1 MRVELDHLVVVVGSL
16 AAAVQ
21 DFAAA
26 GFTVLPG
33 GRHVELPT
41 ENALVCFADGS
52 YLELL
57 ATREAGT
64 RDELRAAFD
73 TPRWARHLNGVS
85 AVSRRFLPLLAG
97 ADGVCDWVLR
107 ADSLSRHAAAL
118 RARGLVA
125 SGPVAM
131 GRERT
136 DGVKLEWEL
145 LLPESF
151 LHPFVIRDQTARTL
165 RVPGDATAT
174 THANGARGVSEVV
187 VGAGLPPLAALELA
201 DVFGTVPRSG
211 ADGATRIAL
220 EGFGVRVDSATREG
234 ARAALIRRVRELPPA
249 LIALG
254 LEGDP
259 R

>member
-1 MRVELDHLVVVVGSL
+1 MSVELDHLVVVVGSL
-16 AAAVQ
+16 AAAMQ

-57 ATREAGT
+57 ATRDPEA
-64 RDELRAAFD
+64 RAELRAAYG
-73 TPRWARHLNGVS
+73 TSRWARHLNGVS

-97 ADGVCDWVLR
+97 EDGMRDWVLR

-118 RARGLVA
+118 RTRGIVA

-151 LHPFVIRDQTARTL
+151 LHPFVIRDKTERTL

-187 VGAGLPPLAALELA
+187 VGTGLPPMAALELA

-220 EGFGVRVDSATREG
+220 EGFTVRVDAAPREG
-234 ARAALIRRVRELPPA
+234 ACAARIAGVRELPPA
-249 LIALG
+249 LSALG
-254 LEGDP
+254 LSAG
-259 R
+259 